1 MSCEKGI
8 INMADWLV
16 AIGTLLLAF
25 IAVFQ
30 DKIRA
35 YVQSPKL
42 DCQMELK
49 PPDCHRTVMTG
60 DNLSFFAFYYL
71 FKIWNNGNISAKNV
85 EVIISNVLKK
95 EGAEFK
101 NVDGFFPDNLKW
113 SFIGPKIYCDYI
125 SPGTFKHFNLG
136 HILDPHFRSR
146 LSGENNT
153 ELPVNVKE
161 TIFCFDVNFR
171 SNRLSYLVS
180 PGTYKFTITIGCENA
195 KSKSKNYMIEVTGKW
210 FEDEPRMLNEG
221 FTIKEIS

>member
-1 MSCEKGI
+1 
-8 INMADWLV
+8 MADWLV
-16 AIGTLLLAF
+16 GIGTLLLAF

-30 DKIRA
+30 DKLRA
-35 YVQSPKL
+35 YLQSPKL
-42 DCQMELK
+42 DCEMELK

-60 DNLSFFAFYYL
+60 DNLSFYAFYYL
-71 FKIWNNGNISAKNV
+71 FKIWNRGNISAKNV
-85 EVIISNVLKK
+85 EVIISNVSKK
-95 EGAEFK
+95 EGNEFK

-113 SFIGPKIYCDYI
+113 SLIGPKIYCDYI
-125 SPGTFKHFNLG
+125 SPVTFKHCNLG
-136 HILDPHFRSR
+136 HILDPNFRPR

-153 ELPVNVKE
+153 ELPVGIRE

-195 KSKSKNYMIEVTGKW
+195 KSKSKKYMIEVTGKW
-210 FEDEPRMLNEG
+210 FEDESRMLNEG